1 MKKLTVILFAMV
13 LALPSFAQGKF
24 GADSAECIK
33 YLSYYS
39 EYMKQN
45 NIAEA
50 APFWR
55 EAMSLCPPTANQNLL
70 INGAKILRS
79 ELNQNRRNPQRYQE
93 LVDSLLMVHD
103 MRAENYPKYYATTL
117 NNKAIDIINFCKAD
131 KKGSFEKLGAIISD
145 IKEECSP
152 VVYVN
157 YIQLA
162 SDLYKTGSINA
173 EAVMNAYTLLAETMD
188 KNTKP
193 DIASAQ
199 KTVEQVFMDC
209 GVASCENLVD
219 LYTPRY
225 QATPEDKGLL
235 SSMIKML
242 ATSECMDSDLFLN
255 AVEGLN
261 KIEPSKESSYWL
273 YKLYSSRGKNNEAAD
288 ALSAAIGMIDPA
300 DPASRAELGEYNLE
314 LATFYFKKCG
324 KAASAVNLA
333 KKVPEFNPSLTG
345 KAYLLIGTIW
355 GAQRCGGNEVGSR
368 AHFWVAV
375 DYLVKAKNADPS
387 LAEDADRL
395 AGQYR
400 SYFPKKV
407 DAFMYDVIDGSSYSV
422 SCGGM
427 SEVTTVRTL

>member
-103 MRAENYPKYYATTL
+103 MRAENYPKYYTTTL

-173 EAVMNAYTLLAETMD
+173 ETVMNAYTLLAESMD

-209 GVASCENLVD
+209 GVASCENLIE

-375 DYLVKAKNADPS
+375 DYLIKAKNADPS

>member
-13 LALPSFAQGKF
+13 LAIPSFAQGKF

-55 EAMSLCPPTANQNLL
+55 SAMSLCPPTANQNLL

-103 MRAENYPKYYATTL
+103 MRAETYPKYYATTL

-209 GVASCENLVD
+209 GVASCENLID

-261 KIEPSKESSYWL
+261 KLDPSKESSYWL

-422 SCGGM
+422 SCNGM
-427 SEVTTVRTL
+427 SDVTTVRTL

>member
-103 MRAENYPKYYATTL
+103 MRAENYPKYYTTTL

-173 EAVMNAYTLLAETMD
+173 ETVMNAYTLLAESMD

-209 GVASCENLVD
+209 GVASCENLIE

-375 DYLVKAKNADPS
+375 DYLIKAKNADPS

-407 DAFMYDVIDGSSYSV
+407 DAFMYDVIDGTSYSV
-422 SCGGM
+422 SCNGM
-427 SEVTTVRTL
+427 SDVTTVRTL

>member
-13 LALPSFAQGKF
+13 LAIPSFAQGKF

-55 EAMSLCPPTANQNLL
+55 SAMSLCPPTANQNLL

-103 MRAENYPKYYATTL
+103 MRAETYPKYYATTL

-209 GVASCENLVD
+209 GVASCENLID

-261 KIEPSKESSYWL
+261 KLDPSKESSYWL

-375 DYLVKAKNADPS
+375 DYLIKAKNADPS

-422 SCGGM
+422 SCNGM
-427 SEVTTVRTL
+427 SDVTTVRTL

>member
-131 KKGSFEKLGAIISD
+131 KKGSYEKLGAIIAD

-209 GVASCENLVD
+209 GVASCENLIE

>member
-131 KKGSFEKLGAIISD
+131 KKGSFEKLGAIIAD